1 MGSKEVKSRCR
12 EKGIMNRWKKGRKGM
27 NKEVG
32 RALESGG
39 GRKEEWMVERKE
51 KSTWDRGMEGG

>member
-1 MGSKEVKSRCR
+1 MINRRKNVR
-12 EKGIMNRWKKGRKGM
+12 EGM
-27 NKEVG
+27 NKEVR
-32 RALESGG
+32 RALEAGG